1 LSQAT
6 PVEDEI
12 TGHAINHH
20 AGGGRPQ
27 QATDHGDPTPAEH
40 QLRQDIKQKSPIH
53 HVEGLS
59 DVELKQNDLLL
70 EAVQLSGGSLH
81 KLEVVVKTTSTDES
95 TLLGTHKERHAR
107 READGEDLGNQLTH
121 TVNEADRPKAAM
133 VILVIA
139 LLVVVYVDVATV
151 LGVSGR
157 GDARHG
163 RRRLGLTGRVIGSGL
178 GHGERGTGE
187 QADMQ
192 TSTSSRSSSN
202 TSTPVQSSGETPAWS
217 RSSGTTPKLSRSFG

>member
-1 LSQAT
+1 MLMLDVVYMAMAT
-6 PVEDEI
+6 
-12 TGHAINHH
+12 
-20 AGGGRPQ
+20 
-27 QATDHGDPTPAEH
+27 
-40 QLRQDIKQKSPIH
+40 
-53 HVEGLS
+53 
-59 DVELKQNDLLL
+59 
-70 EAVQLSGGSLH
+70 
-81 KLEVVVKTTSTDES
+81 TTSPAVVMLVLVYMVVATATS
-95 TLLGTHKERHAR
+95 PV
-107 READGEDLGNQLTH
+107 
-121 TVNEADRPKAAM
+121 TVILAM

-178 GHGERGTGE
+178 GHGDRGTGE

-192 TSTSSRSSSN
+192 TSTSSRSSSK
-202 TSTPVQSSGETPAWS
+202 TSMPVQSSGETPAWS